1 MSKEVCIAETEWK
14 VMEVLWQKP
23 NQTITEIKAALS
35 EIGWSDSTVKT
46 LVRRLTQK
54 GALAIDRTASPFCYY
69 PLVEEEACRRKET
82 RRFIDKIYN
91 GSVKM
96 LIASLTTDSSLTD
109 EESQKL
115 MEIIDKMEGDVS

>member
-35 EIGWSDSTVKT
+35 ESGWSVKT

-82 RRFIDKIYN
+82 RHFIDKIYN

-115 MEIIDKMEGDVS
+115 MEIIDKMEGDV